1 MHSIKFLSIL
11 VVLVLVTGAVY
22 SSSTFIAFG
31 EKSHCYVSARN
42 PADYICV
49 STNNGK
55 VTAVFY
61 CPDWKGQGGCI
72 RVYSGAGP
80 DGGPGI
86 PSEVRDALD
95 AAVAESQNTTKVPE
109 GALNDSSLL
118 MGEDDNQT
126 ASKTIV
132 PTQDR
137 FCVEGTGGSTG
148 KTCIRCDP
156 GLDFEVGCVD
166 VLTGGPLDMGTKS
179 ESEESND
186 TAGGNDDSKLSEDFG
201 GLEFGDNTTKPELQ

>member
-1 MHSIKFLSIL
+1 MHSIKFLSTLLIL
-11 VVLVLVTGAVY
+11 LGGLLY
-22 SSSTFIAFG
+22 SSSAFITFG
-31 EKSHCYVSARN
+31 EERCLVTPNN

-49 STNNGK
+49 FTDKNGK
-55 VTAVFY
+55 VTDVIY
-61 CPDWKGQGGCI
+61 CIDYVNIGRNDCINVYKGSTGSNISPELSNG
-72 RVYSGAGP
+72 
-80 DGGPGI
+80 
-86 PSEVRDALD
+86 LD
-95 AAVAESQNTTKVPE
+95 AAIGESQNTKKVPE

-132 PTQDR
+132 PPQDR

-148 KTCIRCDP
+148 NTCIRCDP

-201 GLEFGDNTTKPELQ
+201 GLEFGDNTTKSESQ